1 MEKTIE
7 YNNLAELPLVAKQ
20 IIDFGKA
27 EKIWIFEGEMG
38 AGKTTTIT
46 AICKE
51 LGVTS
56 HIQSPTFSLVNE
68 YETTNREIIYH
79 FDFYRIK
86 QEIEAMDMGVEE
98 YLYSGNL
105 CMIEWASKIENLLPL
120 QYLKIKI
127 STPIEFIGGI
137 ETEKRIVQLTICK
150 I

>member
-7 YNNLAELPLVAKQ
+7 YSTLAELPLVAEQ
-20 IIDFGKA
+20 IIDFGKN

-68 YETTNREIIYH
+68 YETANNKVIYH

-86 QEIEAMDMGVEE
+86 QESEAMDMGIEE

-127 STPIEFIGGI
+127 EMSFED
-137 ETEKRIVQLTICK
+137 KRKVTLSIIN
-150 I
+150 

>member
-1 MEKTIE
+1 MEKIIE
-7 YNNLAELPLVAKQ
+7 YSNLARLPSVAKQ
-20 IIDFGKA
+20 IIDFGKD

-38 AGKTTTIT
+38 AGKTTIIT

-51 LGVTS
+51 LGVQS

-68 YETTNREIIYH
+68 YETSGEIIYH

-120 QYLKIKI
+120 QYLKVR
-127 STPIEFIGGI
+127 I
-137 ETEKRIVQLTICK
+137 ETNFGDERKVILSIIK
-150 I
+150 

>member
-7 YNNLAELPLVAKQ
+7 YTNLAELPSVAKQ
-20 IIDFGKA
+20 IIDFGKG
-27 EKIWIFEGEMG
+27 ENVWIFEGEMG

-51 LGVTS
+51 LGVQS

-68 YETTNREIIYH
+68 YETSSDEIIYH

-120 QYLKIKI
+120 QYLKVKI
-127 STPIEFIGGI
+127 DVNFE
-137 ETEKRIVQLTICK
+137 EKRTITLSVIK
-150 I
+150 